1 MALDRAL
8 GSDPQPDTL
17 IRGMALRRKPERSE
31 LEARLGH
38 TFRDPHLLER
48 ALTHVSAAAG
58 EAGRSNQRLEFL
70 GDRVLGL
77 SVAEMLYRTFPA
89 APEGELSH
97 RLSDL
102 VRRETCSEIAD
113 RWDLGTF
120 LLLGSGEGKAGGRRN
135 RATLA
140 DATEAILGAIFLD
153 AGYEVAKSVVE
164 RALLEQIRS
173 TVRPPR
179 DAKTALQ
186 EWSQGRGRPTPTYV
200 VVERTGPD
208 HAPRFVVAAQINGV
222 AEGVGKGGSKREA
235 EQTAALAI
243 LTREGVWTS
252 EDAA

>member
-1 MALDRAL
+1 
-8 GSDPQPDTL
+8 
-17 IRGMALRRKPERSE
+17 
-31 LEARLGH
+31 
-38 TFRDPHLLER
+38 
-48 ALTHVSAAAG
+48 
-58 EAGRSNQRLEFL
+58 
-70 GDRVLGL
+70 VLGL
-77 SVAEMLYRTFPA
+77 AVAEMLYRTFPG

-97 RLSDL
+97 RLSNL
-102 VRRETCSEIAD
+102 VRRETCSEIAEK
-113 RWDLGTF
+113 WDLGTF

-140 DATEAILGAIFLD
+140 DATEAVLGAVFLD
-153 AGYEVAKSVVE
+153 AGYEAAKAVVE
-164 RALLEQIRS
+164 RALLEQVRS

-186 EWSQGRGRPTPTYV
+186 EWAQGQGKPTPTYA

-208 HAPRFVVAAQINGV
+208 HAPRFAVSATIKGIPEA
-222 AEGVGKGGSKREA
+222 VGEGGSKREA

>member
-1 MALDRAL
+1 MA
-8 GSDPQPDTL
+8 T
-17 IRGMALRRKPERSE
+17 RRKPDRSD
-31 LEARLGH
+31 LETRLGH
-38 TFRDPHLLER
+38 TFRDPLLLQR
-48 ALTHVSAAAG
+48 ALTHVSGAAG
-58 EAGRSNQRLEFL
+58 EAGQSNQRLEFL

-77 SVAEMLYRTFPA
+77 AVAEMLYRTFPG

-97 RLSDL
+97 RLSNL
-102 VRRETCSEIAD
+102 VRRETCSEIAEK
-113 RWDLGTF
+113 WDLGTF

-140 DATEAILGAIFLD
+140 DATEAVLGAVFLD
-153 AGYEVAKSVVE
+153 AGYEAAKAVVE
-164 RALLEQIRS
+164 RALLEQVRS

-186 EWSQGRGRPTPTYV
+186 EWAQGQGKPTPTYA

-208 HAPRFVVAAQINGV
+208 HAPRFAVSATIKGIPEA
-222 AEGVGKGGSKREA
+222 VGAGGSKREA

>member
-1 MALDRAL
+1 MVA
-8 GSDPQPDTL
+8 
-17 IRGMALRRKPERSE
+17 RRKPERSD
-31 LEARLGH
+31 LESRLGYS
-38 TFRDPHLLER
+38 FRDPLLLER

-58 EAGRSNQRLEFL
+58 EAGQSNQRLEFL

-77 SVAEMLYRTFPA
+77 AVAEMLYRTFPG

-102 VRRETCSEIAD
+102 VRRETCSEIAE
-113 RWDLGTF
+113 RWDLGPF
-120 LLLGSGEGKAGGRRN
+120 LRLGSGEGKAGGRRN

-140 DATEAILGAIFLD
+140 DATEAVLGAVFLD
-153 AGYEVAKSVVE
+153 AGYEVAKGVVE
-164 RALLEQIRS
+164 RALFEQVRS

-186 EWSQGRGRPTPTYV
+186 EWAQGQGKPTPTYV

-208 HAPRFVVAAQINGV
+208 HAPRFAVSAQINGIPE
-222 AEGVGKGGSKREA
+222 AVGKGGSKREA
-235 EQTAALAI
+235 EQTAAFAI

>member
-1 MALDRAL
+1 MA
-8 GSDPQPDTL
+8 T
-17 IRGMALRRKPERSE
+17 RRKPDRSD
-31 LEARLGH
+31 LETRLGH
-38 TFRDPHLLER
+38 TFRDPLLLQR

-58 EAGRSNQRLEFL
+58 EAGQSNQRLEFL

-77 SVAEMLYRTFPA
+77 AVAEMLYRTFPG

-97 RLSDL
+97 RLSNL
-102 VRRETCSEIAD
+102 VRRETCSEIAEK
-113 RWDLGTF
+113 WDLGTF

-140 DATEAILGAIFLD
+140 DATEAVLGAVFLD
-153 AGYEVAKSVVE
+153 AGYEAAKAVVE
-164 RALLEQIRS
+164 RALLEQVRS

-186 EWSQGRGRPTPTYV
+186 EWAQGQGKPTPTYA

-208 HAPRFVVAAQINGV
+208 HAPRFAVSATIKGIPEA
-222 AEGVGKGGSKREA
+222 VGEGGSKREA

>member
-1 MALDRAL
+1 MA
-8 GSDPQPDTL
+8 T
-17 IRGMALRRKPERSE
+17 RRKPDRSD
-31 LEARLGH
+31 LETRLGH
-38 TFRDPHLLER
+38 TFRDPLLLQR

-58 EAGRSNQRLEFL
+58 EAGQSNQRLEFL

-77 SVAEMLYRTFPA
+77 AVAEMLYRTFPG

-97 RLSDL
+97 RLSNL
-102 VRRETCSEIAD
+102 VRRETCSEIAEK
-113 RWDLGTF
+113 WDLGTF
-120 LLLGSGEGKAGGRRN
+120 LRLGSGEGKAGGRRN

-140 DATEAILGAIFLD
+140 DATEAVLGAVFLD
-153 AGYEVAKSVVE
+153 AGYEAAKAVVE
-164 RALLEQIRS
+164 RALLEQVRS

-186 EWSQGRGRPTPTYV
+186 EWAQGQGKPTPTYA

-208 HAPRFVVAAQINGV
+208 HAPRFAVSATIKGIPEA
-222 AEGVGKGGSKREA
+222 VGEGGSKREA

>member
-1 MALDRAL
+1 MA
-8 GSDPQPDTL
+8 P
-17 IRGMALRRKPERSE
+17 RRKPDRSE

-38 TFRDPHLLER
+38 SFRDPLLLER

-58 EAGRSNQRLEFL
+58 EAGQSNQRLEFL

-77 SVAEMLYRTFPA
+77 AVAEMLYGTFPG

-102 VRRETCSEIAD
+102 VRRETCSEIAE
-113 RWDLGTF
+113 RWDLGAF
-120 LLLGSGEGKAGGRRN
+120 LRLGSGEGKAGGRQN

-140 DATEAILGAIFLD
+140 DATEAVLGAVFLD
-153 AGYEVAKSVVE
+153 GGYETAKGVVE
-164 RALLEQIRS
+164 RALSEQVRS

-186 EWSQGRGRPTPTYV
+186 EWAQGQGKPTPTYQ

-208 HAPRFVVAAQINGV
+208 HAPRFAVAALIKGV
-222 AEGVGKGGSKREA
+222 PEGLGQGGSKREA
-235 EQTAALAI
+235 EQSAALAI
-243 LTREGVWTS
+243 LTREGIWTS
-252 EDAA
+252 EHAA

>member
-1 MALDRAL
+1 MA
-8 GSDPQPDTL
+8 T
-17 IRGMALRRKPERSE
+17 RRKPDRSD
-31 LEARLGH
+31 LETRLGH
-38 TFRDPHLLER
+38 TFGDPLLLQR

-58 EAGRSNQRLEFL
+58 EAGQSNQRLEFL

-77 SVAEMLYRTFPA
+77 AVAEMLYRTFPG

-97 RLSDL
+97 RLSNL
-102 VRRETCSEIAD
+102 VRRETCSEIAEK
-113 RWDLGTF
+113 WDLGTF

-140 DATEAILGAIFLD
+140 DATEAVLGAVFLD
-153 AGYEVAKSVVE
+153 AGYEAAKAVVE
-164 RALLEQIRS
+164 RALLEQVRS

-186 EWSQGRGRPTPTYV
+186 EWAQGQGKPTPTYA

-208 HAPRFVVAAQINGV
+208 HAPRFAVSATIKGIPEA
-222 AEGVGKGGSKREA
+222 VGEGGSKREA